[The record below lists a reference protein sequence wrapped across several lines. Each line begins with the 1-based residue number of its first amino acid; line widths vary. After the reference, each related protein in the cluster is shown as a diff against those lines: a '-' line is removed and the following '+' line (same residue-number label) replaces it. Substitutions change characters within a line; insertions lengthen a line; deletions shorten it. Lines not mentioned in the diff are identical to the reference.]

1 MIGGS
6 HTRGFFRMLGICSM
20 LVPMPWLTRPPTPF
34 SLKLIT
40 AKPPSGRSS
49 RNGSAARQTGQV
61 ERRADGCA
69 GNGQSQRNATS
80 TEPKCPSA
88 GLQLSGH
95 MITLPTAEAAAP
107 MAGANS
113 TLRPVPTRMVT
124 AGVTMISTLVSLLTS
139 LPHSAETMAIK
150 YTARGRLHRPGCWPR
165 CPQRSG

>member
-1 MIGGS
+1 
-6 HTRGFFRMLGICSM
+6 M

-40 AKPPSGRSS
+40 AKPTIWAQQPATAAPPARPV
-49 RNGSAARQTGQV
+49 RLSAAQIAALEMGKV
-61 ERRADGCA
+61 SAMP
-69 GNGQSQRNATS
+69 TS
-80 TEPKCPSA
+80 TETRMPISRGCSSVA
-88 GLQLSGH
+88 H

-150 YTARGRLHRPGCWPR
+150 YTARGPPAPPRLLAALPTAIRLNST
-165 CPQRSG
+165 SGGVCRA